1 MSRLSRLILGAVFL
15 LVMLSEGRTAAQHL
29 IDGVP
34 SSLTFY
40 VTTNGSDAGGDGSS
54 SNPWAT
60 ITHALQNV
68 PDTANIRVA
77 PGTYQGRVRL
87 VGTFPHGVTVRSEV
101 PYQARLR
108 SQQSTVVTIFD
119 GQGIT
124 LEGFDIAHDGPGA
137 AALVIQIQDLI
148 GEPGGEDFVSRIV
161 IRDNIIHDSF
171 NNDLLKVNNG
181 AGQVVVEGNMF
192 YNQSGS
198 DEHID
203 INSVT
208 DVIIQD
214 NVFFNDFE
222 GSNRP
227 NPNAT
232 SSYLVVK
239 DSNGNDDTNLGS
251 RHIIVRRNVFL
262 NWEGSTGHN
271 FVLVGEDGKPYHEAV
286 EVMIENNLLLGNS
299 DNVMRAP
306 FGVKGSRDI
315 TFRHN
320 TVVGDLPSLAYAM
333 RLNAEG
339 SNLPNEEIHF
349 YNNIWADPTA
359 TMGAENPSRPNDFS
373 DTPPAD
379 TLSVSLDNNLYWN
392 GGDTMPFDGS
402 ELVNFTDDPNGIIGE
417 PSLPDVQGVLPPRWN
432 ETTGVFVDG
441 SPTIREVF
449 ENLVDCNI
457 GLTSGTMGYAPSHF
471 EADSLG
477 KKRIELS
484 NTVSKSA
491 GRRSPQS
498 PPDLAAG
505 RR

>member
-1 MSRLSRLILGAVFL
+1 MSRLNRLILGAVFL
-15 LVMLSEGRTAAQHL
+15 LVMQSEGRTAAQHL

-227 NPNAT
+227 NPNAS

-271 FVLVGEDGKPYHEAV
+271 FVLVGEDGKPYHEA
-286 EVMIENNLLLGNS
+286 EPCN
-299 DNVMRAP
+299 
-306 FGVKGSRDI
+306 F
-315 TFRHN
+315 
-320 TVVGDLPSLAYAM
+320 
-333 RLNAEG
+333 
-339 SNLPNEEIHF
+339 
-349 YNNIWADPTA
+349 
-359 TMGAENPSRPNDFS
+359 
-373 DTPPAD
+373 
-379 TLSVSLDNNLYWN
+379 LSV
-392 GGDTMPFDGS
+392 
-402 ELVNFTDDPNGIIGE
+402 I
-417 PSLPDVQGVLPPRWN
+417 
-432 ETTGVFVDG
+432 
-441 SPTIREVF
+441 
-449 ENLVDCNI
+449 
-457 GLTSGTMGYAPSHF
+457 
-471 EADSLG
+471 
-477 KKRIELS
+477 
-484 NTVSKSA
+484 
-491 GRRSPQS
+491 
-498 PPDLAAG
+498 
-505 RR
+505 